1 MIQSPMIEDQ
11 DKHLSNSNIIKF
23 DYHKQSSIYQGTYS
37 ARYKN
42 KVESPTVF
50 DQESENQQ
58 DQWSNSE
65 KIKLAEL
72 RQKLKDMKDRIRAQN
87 LVKNLPS
94 RMLKNLDQN
103 KFNLLGDKTYNDQQ
117 IHIQQIALNDKRMKL
132 EKKQKTNIQL
142 IQNQNISQNSNIV
155 NKMHMLS
162 DDSQFLS
169 QGKQLYKHEQQKSA
183 RIDLSRSLKNICKW
197 IVKLSEHIF
206 NSIPIIQPS
215 SFLKVIWDILYGIV
229 VLISMFFLPISIV
242 FDYNYSFI
250 IPSGIIV
257 VIPIILMMDILVNMN
272 TGYFEKG
279 QVVKSRVSIVYF
291 YLKNNSVTDIIS
303 VIPFIIS
310 FYFDPYINQ
319 SLGDQKLAEN
329 KPNWIQHPAY
339 KIFLMLF
346 FLKILSLSQIFRKI
360 EERFNLSKRVTYIL
374 QLIKLLFTIIL
385 INHLF
390 ACLWVYVAKQEGS
403 SVKTWMNSIDVN
415 YDSWHSQYVTGY
427 YYQAVTM
434 STVGYG
440 DISPKN
446 QNEMILCVFTILLA
460 CCVFGYTLNEVGL
473 IFSNFF
479 QVQNEIKKKIAYIQR
494 FMSKKNINQKLQYEI
509 REYLEYYWRETS
521 EMNQEQEQNI
531 INQLSESLRSKL
543 MYEANKIVFKE
554 SPIFKRNFS
563 KNTMEQII
571 PLIQEMKYTPETFI
585 CQKGVQDDS
594 SIYFIENG
602 SVEVLLEAKDKK
614 QRSLFT
620 LNKGESF
627 GAHTFFTGL
636 SRVNNIRSKEFTTVL
651 KIRRQ
656 DFLQLIVSNS
666 EDYETFCS
674 IRDSISYLND
684 YSKIGLG
691 CVSCNSQQHLLNE
704 CQYLH
709 YIPNKAKIYK
719 LYNDQLNISH
729 SHREHKERRKINE
742 KYYYKNSRAIFK
754 EVLSQAEIFLDN
766 YQSYINNT
774 DEDSFSE
781 GYFQSDYNEN
791 ILQFSDEER
800 DNKYHYVENKTLN
813 GKEQNNNQN
822 AYISQPR
829 TMKSRQALDT
839 NFSQSINQ
847 FDIIEEDE
855 QGENGN
861 DILNILREKSEKHIQ
876 NKEDKQKQN
885 GQLNQS
891 KNYSQSPQISNNGH
905 QPIIT
910 NRTSS
915 KRNTDTQFTLPSLYR
930 SNTVKSEQQ
939 QSTNNNDN
947 GSTYSNHRQYQNTII
962 QQRQPSQ
969 NLNSNTALDDAAF
982 QELLKQAHQ
991 INQMSPG
998 SFKRKTLK
1006 QMTIKIMNAQKMFDS
1021 ANRSAERR
1029 ISKLVALDELG
1040 SPTQSIKKQFQQNK
1054 KISADKMVTKILQ
1067 QKTTMNSESK
1077 ELDQVLKQLQ
1087 QLVLSQQNYQQLQLQ
1102 MELSNQNNNLNL
1114 QNIDL
1119 DSQFDRMKQFVKYNP
1134 RFNFSSVISRY
1145 NQLLEAKTKKAK
1157 VKKQDRASKPKGSI
1171 YGKTS
1176 NKNLEFPTDNR
1187 KFSKFSPVAL
1197 KNNMNTAIQDN
1208 TDQNAMVISNS
1219 QRNQIQSESDC
1230 QSPTNQINIQIE
1242 KHQKIKFET
1251 IQNSSQNIVES
1262 MNCLKASNG
1271 NSSQNIACSPLSMP
1285 LKDPVILGSRQFE
1298 FKKNTSLT
1306 LEDKFNKSSSY
1317 NFNGLANKYSIL
1329 NKEETVCEDVNSPSL
1344 HILPNN
1350 FDMKFSQL
1358 NQRSILDFQTKE
1370 L

>member
-1 MIQSPMIEDQ
+1 MIQSPMIEDY

-58 DQWSNSE
+58 DQWSSSE
-65 KIKLAEL
+65 KIKLVEL
-72 RQKLKDMKDRIRAQN
+72 RQKLKEMKDRIRAQN
-87 LVKNLPS
+87 LVKSLPS

-103 KFNLLGDKTYNDQQ
+103 KFNLLGDKTYNDEQ
-117 IHIQQIALNDKRMKL
+117 IHVQQIALYDKRVKL
-132 EKKQKTNIQL
+132 EKKQQTIKQL
-142 IQNQNISQNSNIV
+142 TQTQNISQNSNIM
-155 NKMHMLS
+155 NKLNLLS
-162 DDSQFLS
+162 DDSQLFNQL
-169 QGKQLYKHEQQKSA
+169 KQPIRREKQKYV
-183 RIDLSRSLKNICKW
+183 RVGLSRSLKNICKQ
-197 IVKLSEHIF
+197 ILLLSEHIF

-229 VLISMFFLPISIV
+229 VIISMFFLPISIV

-250 IPSGIIV
+250 IPGGLIV
-257 VIPIILMMDILVNMN
+257 IIPIILMLDILVNMN

-310 FYFDPYINQ
+310 FYFDPFINQ
-319 SLGDQKLAEN
+319 SLSDQKLAQN

-339 KIFLMLF
+339 KIFLMF
-346 FLKILSLSQIFRKI
+346 FFFKILSLSQIFRKI

-403 SVKTWMNSIDVN
+403 SVKTWMNSLEIN
-415 YDSWHSQYVTGY
+415 YDQWYSQYITGY
-427 YYQAVTM
+427 YYQTVTM

-446 QNEMILCVFTILLA
+446 QNEMVLCVLTILIA
-460 CCVFGYTLNEVGL
+460 CCVFGYTLNEVGQ

-479 QVQNEIKKKIAYIQR
+479 QVQNEIKKKIGYIQR
-494 FMSKKNINQKLQYEI
+494 FMSKKNIDQKLQYEI

-521 EMNQEQEQNI
+521 EMNQEQEQHI
-531 INQLSESLRSKL
+531 VNQLSESLRSKL
-543 MYEANKIVFKE
+543 MYEANKIVFKD

-563 KNTMEQII
+563 KSTMEQII

-585 CQKGVQDDS
+585 CQEGIQDDA

-602 SVEVLLEAKDKK
+602 SVEVLLQVKDKK

-620 LNKGESF
+620 LKKGESF

-656 DFLQLIVSNS
+656 DFLQLIQSNS

-691 CVSCNSQQHLLNE
+691 CFSCNSQQHLVNE

-719 LYNDQLNISH
+719 LFNDQLNISH
-729 SHREHKERRKINE
+729 SQRQHQERRKINP
-742 KYYYKNSRAIFK
+742 KYYFKNSRVIFK

-766 YQSYINNT
+766 YQSYINNS
-774 DEDSFSE
+774 DDDSFSE

-791 ILQFSDEER
+791 ILQFTDDEK

-813 GKEQNNNQN
+813 GKESAINTNQN
-822 AYISQPR
+822 AYVNQPR
-829 TMKSRQALDT
+829 TLKSRQALDA

-861 DILNILREKSEKHIQ
+861 EILNLLRQKSDKQNQ
-876 NKEDKQKQN
+876 NKEDKQKQ
-885 GQLNQS
+885 S
-891 KNYSQSPQISNNGH
+891 KNYNQSPQISSNNGF
-905 QPIIT
+905 QAIIT

-930 SNTVKSEQQ
+930 SNTVKTEQQ
-939 QSTNNNDN
+939 TTNYNDN
-947 GSTYSNHRQYQNTII
+947 GSSYSNHRQYQNTVL
-962 QQRQPSQ
+962 QQHSSQQ
-969 NLNSNTALDDAAF
+969 NLNSNTALDEVAF

-998 SFKRKTLK
+998 SFKRNTLK
-1006 QMTIKIMNAQKMFDS
+1006 QMTKKIMNAQKMFDS

-1029 ISKLVALDELG
+1029 LSKQILLDELG
-1040 SPTQSIKKQFQQNK
+1040 SPTQSIKQQFQQNK
-1054 KISADKMVTKILQ
+1054 KISAEKIVTKILQ
-1067 QKTTMNSESK
+1067 QKTTMNNESK
-1077 ELDQVLKQLQ
+1077 ELEQVLKQLQ
-1087 QLVLSQQNYQQLQLQ
+1087 QLVLSQQNYQQLQQQL
-1102 MELSNQNNNLNL
+1102 EISNQNNNLNL
-1114 QNIDL
+1114 ENIEL

-1145 NQLLEAKTKKAK
+1145 NQLLEAKTKKSK

-1197 KNNMNTAIQDN
+1197 KNNMISAIQDG

-1219 QRNQIQSESDC
+1219 QRNNAYSESDC
-1230 QSPTNQINIQIE
+1230 QSPTYHQNIQIE
-1242 KHQKIKFET
+1242 KISKQKCET
-1251 IQNSSQNIVES
+1251 NQNQSQNCVES
-1262 MNCLKASNG
+1262 MNYLKASNG
-1271 NSSQNIACSPLSMP
+1271 NSSQIIASSPMNIP
-1285 LKDPVILGSRQFE
+1285 LKEPVILGSKLIE
-1298 FKKNTSLT
+1298 YKKNSSLN
-1306 LEDKFNKSSSY
+1306 LEDKFNKSNSF
-1317 NFNGLANKYSIL
+1317 NFNGFVNKYSIL

-1358 NQRSILDFQTKE
+1358 NQRSILDFQAKE

>member
-1 MIQSPMIEDQ
+1 M
-11 DKHLSNSNIIKF
+11 N
-23 DYHKQSSIYQGTYS
+23 
-37 ARYKN
+37 
-42 KVESPTVF
+42 
-50 DQESENQQ
+50 
-58 DQWSNSE
+58 
-65 KIKLAEL
+65 
-72 RQKLKDMKDRIRAQN
+72 
-87 LVKNLPS
+87 
-94 RMLKNLDQN
+94 
-103 KFNLLGDKTYNDQQ
+103 
-117 IHIQQIALNDKRMKL
+117 
-132 EKKQKTNIQL
+132 
-142 IQNQNISQNSNIV
+142 
-155 NKMHMLS
+155 MLS
-162 DDSQFLS
+162 DNSQFL
-169 QGKQLYKHEQQKSA
+169 GQLKYPLKHEQQKNS
-183 RIDLSRSLKNICKW
+183 RVDLRGSLKNICQW
-197 IVKLSEHIF
+197 ISEHVF
-206 NSIPIIQPS
+206 SSIPIFQPS

-250 IPSGIIV
+250 IPERLIV
-257 VIPIILMMDILVNMN
+257 VIPIILILDILVNMN

-279 QVVKSRVSIVYF
+279 QVVKSRISIVYF

-303 VIPFIIS
+303 VLPFIIS

-319 SLGDQKLAEN
+319 SLSSDQKLAEN
-329 KPNWIQHPAY
+329 KPDWIQHPVY

-346 FLKILSLSQIFRKI
+346 FFKILSLSQIFRKI
-360 EERFNLSKRVTYIL
+360 EERFNLSKRVTYLL
-374 QLIKLLFTIIL
+374 QLIKVLFTIIL

-403 SVKTWMNSIDVN
+403 SVKTWMNSLDFN
-415 YDSWHSQYVTGY
+415 YNQWYSQYITGY
-427 YYQAVTM
+427 YYQTVTM

-446 QNEMILCVFTILLA
+446 QNEMILCVFTILIA
-460 CCVFGYTLNEVGL
+460 CCVFGYTLNEVGQ

-479 QVQNEIKKKIAYIQR
+479 QVQNEIKRKIGYIQQ
-494 FMSKKNINQKLQYEI
+494 FMSKKNIEQKLQYEI
-509 REYLEYYWRETS
+509 REYLEYYWTETS
-521 EMNQEQEQNI
+521 EINQEQEQI
-531 INQLSESLRSKL
+531 IIDQLSESLRSKL
-543 MYEANKIVFKE
+543 MYEANKIVFKD

-571 PLIQEMKYTPETFI
+571 PLIQEMKYTPETII
-585 CQKGVQDDS
+585 CQKGVQDDA

-602 SVEVLLEAKDKK
+602 SVEVLLETKDKKEKK
-614 QRSLFT
+614 QRSLFI

-627 GAHTFFTGL
+627 GAYTFFTGL
-636 SRVNNIRSKEFTTVL
+636 SRVNNIISKEFTTVL

-656 DFLQLIVSNS
+656 DFLQLIQSNS

-691 CVSCNSQQHLLNE
+691 CVSCNSQQHLVNE

-729 SHREHKERRKINE
+729 SQRQKIERKNP
-742 KYYYKNSRAIFK
+742 KYYIKNSRAIFK
-754 EVLSQAEIFLDN
+754 DVLSHAEVFLDN
-766 YQSYINNT
+766 YQSYINNS

-781 GYFQSDYNEN
+781 GYFQSDINEN
-791 ILQFSDEER
+791 ILQFTEEDG

-813 GKEQNNNQN
+813 GKELNNNSN
-822 AYISQPR
+822 ANVNQPR
-829 TMKSRQALDT
+829 TMKSRQALDV
-839 NFSQSINQ
+839 NFSQSINI

-855 QGENGN
+855 QGESGN
-861 DILNILREKSEKHIQ
+861 DILNAIKEKSEKQIQ

-885 GQLNQS
+885 GVQNQP
-891 KNYSQSPQISNNGH
+891 KNVNQSPQISNNGY
-905 QPIIT
+905 QPITT

-930 SNTVKSEQQ
+930 SNTIKAEQL
-939 QSTNNNDN
+939 SPTIYNDN
-947 GSTYSNHRQYQNTII
+947 NLTYSNHRQYQNTTI

-969 NLNSNTALDDAAF
+969 ILNSNIALDDVTF
-982 QELLKQAHQ
+982 QEVLKNTHQ
-991 INQMSPG
+991 INQMSPN
-998 SFKRKTLK
+998 SFKRSTLK
-1006 QMTIKIMNAQKMFDS
+1006 HMTKKLINAQKMLES

-1029 ISKLVALDELG
+1029 LSKQILLDELG
-1040 SPTQSIKKQFQQNK
+1040 SPTQSIKQQFQQNK
-1054 KISADKMVTKILQ
+1054 KISPEKIITKMLQ
-1067 QKTTMNSESK
+1067 QKTEMNNESK

-1087 QLVLSQQNYQQLQLQ
+1087 QLILSQQNYQQLQQQL
-1102 MELSNQNNNLNL
+1102 ENSNHNNSLSL

-1145 NQLLEAKTKKAK
+1145 NQFLEAKTKKSK
-1157 VKKQDRASKPKGSI
+1157 VKRQDRVSKIKGQI
-1171 YGKTS
+1171 YGKIS

-1197 KNNMNTAIQDN
+1197 KNHMNTAIQDSN
-1208 TDQNAMVISNS
+1208 EQNGMVISNS
-1219 QRNQIQSESDC
+1219 QRNMIQSESDS

-1242 KHQKIKFET
+1242 KNNKHKNET
-1251 IQNSSQNIVES
+1251 IQHSSQNFAES
-1262 MNCLKASNG
+1262 MNYLKASNG
-1271 NSSQNIACSPLSMP
+1271 NSSQNILSSPLNSP
-1285 LKDPVILGSRQFE
+1285 QKEPVLLSTKQFE
-1298 FKKNTSLT
+1298 YKKNTSLT
-1306 LEDKFNKSSSY
+1306 LEDRFNKSSSY
-1317 NFNGLANKYSIL
+1317 NFIGLANKYSIL
-1329 NKEETVCEDVNSPSL
+1329 NKEETVCEDINSPSL

-1350 FDMKFSQL
+1350 FDLKFSQL